1 MVWGNIFK
9 TIILLLI
16 VSGFLIPGAFVSA
29 QTPQQQE
36 RQSLEEE
43 LERLESEIQ
52 QYEDDIEITQQQKK
66 SLQNEIYILQN
77 KIRKLDLQIY
87 QSNMLI
93 GDLRVQIDDTATSII
108 RTEEE
113 IGKVRTQLGEI
124 LQRIYEEDRKTKLE
138 VLLVGDQLSDFFDNL
153 MALEAINEKNRDLL
167 SDIENLYEYLGGQ
180 KEALELEKGEEEYLV
195 KISLLQKEESKSA
208 KNQSENL
215 LEITKGQESEYQKLL
230 QDKKKQ
236 AAQIRSRIFE
246 LIGVPEA
253 PTFGEALDI
262 ANIVSSQTGIRPA
275 FLLAVLTQ
283 ESNLGKNVG
292 RCYLRNTSNGSGVV
306 VATGRAISRV
316 MKPSR
321 DIQPF
326 LLIVGELGRDPLNT
340 AVSCPLSYGYGGAM
354 GPAQFIPSTWNAYKD
369 ELSDILGKPA
379 DPWNVSDSFLAA
391 AVYLVR
397 LGANRDL
404 YGAEWCAAVSY
415 FSGNCSRKNQ
425 IAYEFYGDSVR
436 AIANRYEE
444 DIKTLEGQ

>member
-1 MVWGNIFK
+1 MVRRNVFK
-9 TIILLLI
+9 IIILLLI
-16 VSGFLIPGAFVSA
+16 VSGFFIPDAFVSA
-29 QTPQQQE
+29 QTQQQE
-36 RQSLEEE
+36 RQSLEQE
-43 LERLESEIQ
+43 LERLEREIQ
-52 QYEDDIEITQQQKK
+52 EYEDNIEITQQQKK

-87 QSNMLI
+87 QSNRLI
-93 GDLRVQIDDTATSII
+93 NDLRVQIDDTAESII
-108 RTEEE
+108 KTQEDIADIRL
-113 IGKVRTQLGEI
+113 QLGKI

-153 MALEAINEKNRDLL
+153 MALQAINEKNKDLL
-167 SDIENLYEYLGGQ
+167 FDIEALYEYLGGQ
-180 KEALELEKGEEEYLV
+180 KQALESEKVDEEYLV

-208 KNQSENL
+208 QSQSENL
-215 LEITKGQESEYQKLL
+215 LEVTKGKESEYQKLL
-230 QDKKKQ
+230 SDKKKQ
-236 AAQIRSRIFE
+236 AAEIRSRIFE

-262 ANIVSSQTGIRPA
+262 ANVVSSQTGIRPA

-292 RCYLRNTSNGSGVV
+292 RCYLKNTSNGSGVV
-306 VATGRAISRV
+306 VATGIARSRV

-326 LLIVGELGRDPLNT
+326 LQITEELGRDPLNT

-354 GPAQFIPSTWNAYKD
+354 GPAQFIPSTWMAYRD
-369 ELSDILGKPA
+369 EFKDILGKPA
-379 DPWNVSDSFLAA
+379 DPWNVSDSFLAS
-391 AVYLVR
+391 AVYLVD

-444 DIKTLEGQ
+444 DIKTLEE

>member
-1 MVWGNIFK
+1 MVRRNVFK
-9 TIILLLI
+9 IIILLLI
-16 VSGFLIPGAFVSA
+16 VSGFFIPDAFVSA
-29 QTPQQQE
+29 QTQQQE

-43 LERLESEIQ
+43 LERLEREIQ
-52 QYEDDIEITQQQKK
+52 EYEDNIEITKQQKK

-87 QSNMLI
+87 RSNRLI
-93 GDLRVQIDDTATSII
+93 NDLRVQIDDTAESII
-108 RTEEE
+108 KTQEDIADIRL
-113 IGKVRTQLGEI
+113 QLGKI

-153 MALEAINEKNRDLL
+153 MALQAINEKNKDLL
-167 SDIENLYEYLGGQ
+167 FDIEALYEYLGGQ
-180 KEALELEKGEEEYLV
+180 KQALESEKVDEEYLV

-208 KNQSENL
+208 QSQSENL
-215 LEITKGQESEYQKLL
+215 LEVTKGQESEYQKLL
-230 QDKKKQ
+230 LDKKKQ
-236 AAQIRSRIFE
+236 AAEIRSRIFE

-262 ANIVSSQTGIRPA
+262 ANVVSSQTGIRPA

-292 RCYLRNTSNGSGVV
+292 RCYLKNTSNGSGVV
-306 VATGRAISRV
+306 VATGIARSRV

-326 LLIVGELGRDPLNT
+326 LEITGELGRDPLNT

-354 GPAQFIPSTWNAYKD
+354 GPAQFIPSTWMAYRD
-369 ELSDILGKPA
+369 EFKDILGKPA
-379 DPWNVSDSFLAA
+379 DPWNVSDSFLAS
-391 AVYLVR
+391 AVYLVD

-444 DIKTLEGQ
+444 DIKTLEE

>member
-1 MVWGNIFK
+1 MVWRSILK
-9 TIILLLI
+9 SIILLLI
-16 VSGFLIPGAFVSA
+16 VSGFFIPDVFVSA
-29 QTPQQQE
+29 QTQQE
-36 RQSLEEE
+36 ERQVLEQE
-43 LERLESEIQ
+43 LERLEKEIQ
-52 QYEDDIEITQQQKK
+52 QYEDDIEATQQQKK
-66 SLQNEIYILQN
+66 SLQNEIYILRN

-87 QSNMLI
+87 QSNRLI
-93 GDLRVQIDDTATSII
+93 DDLRVQIDDTATSI
-108 RTEEE
+108 
-113 IGKVRTQLGEI
+113 VRTQEEIDEVKIQLAEI

-138 VLLVGDQLSDFFDNL
+138 ILLVGDQLSDFFDNL
-153 MALEAINEKNRDLL
+153 VALQAINTNNRELLSNVQDLNVYLQSQKQALESEKGDE
-167 SDIENLYEYLGGQ
+167 ENL
-180 KEALELEKGEEEYLV
+180 V
-195 KISLLQKEESKSA
+195 RISILQKEESRSA
-208 KNQSENL
+208 KSQSENL
-215 LEITKGQESEYQKLL
+215 LEVTKGKESEYQKLL
-230 QDKKKQ
+230 TDRKQ
-236 AAQIRSRIFE
+236 RAAKIRSRIFT

-253 PTFGEALDI
+253 PTFGEALEI
-262 ANIVSSQTGIRPA
+262 ANVVSSQTGIRPA

-292 RCYLRNTSNGSGVV
+292 RCYVKNTLSGSGVV
-306 VATGRAISRV
+306 VATGNAVSRV

-326 LLIVGELGRDPLNT
+326 LEITGELGRDPFNT

-354 GPAQFIPSTWNAYKD
+354 GPAQFIPSTWAAYQD

-391 AVYLVR
+391 AVYLVD

-436 AIANRYEE
+436 AIANQYEE
-444 DIKTLEGQ
+444 DIKTLEG